1 MSLKLGNIAPNF
13 TADTTHGMIN
23 FYEWMGDSWTILLSH
38 PDNFN
43 EIGASELVWI
53 AQNERLFTERNAK
66 VISLSAAKLIQY
78 SKLLDDIRHDYKVKI
93 TMPLISDKS
102 MRIAKLY
109 NMIYDSVMS
118 NSNKSTLQDSTARAA
133 YLISPDKKI
142 ASMHMYPVNVERN
155 FNEML
160 RLLDALSVRNIK
172 NVPMDKKNFNLDAS
186 AQVA

>member
-23 FYEWMGDSWTILLSH
+23 FYEWMGNSWTILLSH
-38 PDNFN
+38 PDNFSK
-43 EIGASELVWI
+43 ICASELVWI
-53 AQNERLFTERNAK
+53 AQNEALFAERNTK

-78 SKLLDDIRHDYKVKI
+78 SKLLDDIKHDYKVKI

-109 NMIYDSVMS
+109 NMVYASVVS
-118 NSNKSTLQDSTARAA
+118 NSDKITVGDSTARAT

-142 ASMHMYPVNVERN
+142 VSMHMYPEGVERN

-172 NVPMDKKNFNLDAS
+172 NVSIDKKNFNLDAS
-186 AQVA
+186 TQVA